1 MKADNRAKLKGY
13 LRKWKSGNLLIYLC
27 FFIALLETAACLS
40 AAFQETKVDAVT
52 VSLAMAKAKKHLLAL
67 KEKDVDELETVRYYL
82 TKVNDC
88 CYQGVQLPGLDD
100 AVEQL
105 KKDGGTLVDLLTE
118 AILGGCEGTDDT
130 MAMAKVLNCKVW
142 SNTYSNSEEIDHII
156 LKVSVQFQ
164 DALKQHGF
172 NSSGPGVLDE
182 WHDLVEY
189 TVEFLSPFSQSY

>member
-1 MKADNRAKLKGY
+1 MKA
-13 LRKWKSGNLLIYLC
+13 
-27 FFIALLETAACLS
+27 E
-40 AAFQETKVDAVT
+40 
-52 VSLAMAKAKKHLLAL
+52 
-67 KEKDVDELETVRYYL
+67 
-82 TKVNDC
+82 
-88 CYQGVQLPGLDD
+88 GVQLPGLDD

-118 AILGGCEGTDDT
+118 AILGHCEGTDDT

-164 DALKQHGF
+164 DALKQHSF

-189 TVEFLSPFSQSY
+189 TVEFLSPFSRSY